1 MNKLIISTFIVLL
14 ISGTLIG
21 AFLSQ
26 EILRDKI
33 QANISLENTQGKI
46 EIRWDDR
53 GVSEVNLKNV
63 ALASTYFGIN
73 LLENLSESKKGNIVF
88 SPLSIWLA
96 MAMLYEGANSST
108 AEEIAK
114 VMYFPENKSLL
125 RENINYFLKK
135 FGICSENFTLSIA
148 NSLWAQN
155 GFPVRDEYVNI
166 LKNYY
171 YAYFKLLNF
180 IKDPEKARIIINS
193 WVENKTMGKIKD
205 FFPKDSIT
213 KSTVAVLVNALYFHG
228 LWANPFNE
236 SKTNKGD
243 FHTPNG
249 IVEVDMMHQ
258 LNFFRY
264 AEDRD
269 AQIIELPYNGTNL
282 SMLVI
287 LPKGNTLNISIENL
301 NKWRENLEMK
311 RVDITFPKFKIDAKF
326 SLKESLEAM
335 GIREVFTARA
345 DLSLISPERGIFA
358 SDVFHETYVSVDER
372 GTEAAA
378 ATGIPIEKTSIPS
391 PPVEFKANHPFL
403 FLIEDRGTGAIFFMG
418 LVEEPVS

>member
-1 MNKLIISTFIVLL
+1 MNRGIISVVFITL
-14 ISGTLIG
+14 IVALFIG
-21 AFLSQ
+21 AFVFQDAVINKFSTPQ
-26 EILRDKI
+26 PIWHSGNIEIKWNENGL
-33 QANISLENTQGKI
+33 NEENLEN
-46 EIRWDDR
+46 
-53 GVSEVNLKNV
+53 V
-63 ALASTYFGIN
+63 AKASTIFGLE
-73 LLENLSESKKGNIVF
+73 LLQNLSEKNGNILL

-96 MAMLYEGANSST
+96 MAMLYEGANSTT

-114 VMYFPENKSLL
+114 VMHFPENKSLL

-135 FGICSENFTLSIA
+135 FGNCSENFTLSIA
-148 NSLWAQN
+148 NSLWAQD
-155 GFPVRDEYVNI
+155 GFPVRNEYVNI

-236 SKTNKGD
+236 SETNKGD

-258 LNFFRY
+258 LNSFRY
-264 AEDRD
+264 AEDKD
-269 AQIIELPYNGTNL
+269 AQIVELPYNGTNL

-287 LPKGNTLNISIENL
+287 LPRGNTLNISLENL

-311 RVDITFPKFKIDAKF
+311 RVDITFPKFKIDVKF

-335 GIREVFTARA
+335 GIREVFTGRA
-345 DLSLISPERGIFA
+345 DLSLISPQREIFA
-358 SDVFHETYVSVDER
+358 SDVFHETYVSVDEK

-378 ATGIPIEKTSIPS
+378 ATGIPIEKTSVPL
-391 PPVEFKANHPFL
+391 PPVEFRVDHPFL
-403 FLIEDRGTGAIFFMG
+403 FLIEDRSTGAIFFIG
-418 LVEEPVS
+418 WVEEPGS

>member
-1 MNKLIISTFIVLL
+1 MNGRIISVAVITLIVALF
-14 ISGTLIG
+14 IG
-21 AFLSQ
+21 AFVFQDAVINKFSTPQ
-26 EILRDKI
+26 PIWHSGNIEIKWNENGL
-33 QANISLENTQGKI
+33 NEENLEN
-46 EIRWDDR
+46 
-53 GVSEVNLKNV
+53 V
-63 ALASTYFGIN
+63 AKASTIFGLE
-73 LLENLSESKKGNIVF
+73 LLQNLSEKNGNILL
-88 SPLSIWLA
+88 SPLSLWLA
-96 MAMLYEGANSST
+96 MAMLYEGANCTT

-114 VMYFPENKSLL
+114 VMHFPENKSLL

-135 FGICSENFTLSIA
+135 FGNCSENFTLSIA

-155 GFPVRDEYVNI
+155 GFPVRDEYVNN

-180 IKDPEKARIIINS
+180 IKDPEKAGIIINS

-213 KSTVAVLVNALYFHG
+213 KSTVAVLVNAMYFHG

-236 SKTNKGD
+236 SETNKGD

-264 AEDRD
+264 AEDRA

-287 LPKGNTLNISIENL
+287 LPTGNTLNISLENL

-311 RVDITFPKFKIDAKF
+311 RVDITFPKFKIDVKF

-335 GIREVFTARA
+335 GIREVFTGRA
-345 DLSLISPERGIFA
+345 DLSLISPQRGIFV
-358 SDVFHETYVSVDER
+358 SDVFHETYVSVDEK

-378 ATGIPIEKTSIPS
+378 ATGIPMEKTSVPLS
-391 PPVEFKANHPFL
+391 PVEFRVDHPFL
-403 FLIEDRGTGAIFFMG
+403 FLIEDRSTGAIFFIG
-418 LVEEPVS
+418 WVEEPAS

>member
-1 MNKLIISTFIVLL
+1 MNGRIISVVFITL
-14 ISGTLIG
+14 IVALFIG
-21 AFLSQ
+21 AFVFQDAVINKFSTPQ
-26 EILRDKI
+26 PIWHSGNIEIKWNENGL
-33 QANISLENTQGKI
+33 NEENLEN
-46 EIRWDDR
+46 
-53 GVSEVNLKNV
+53 V
-63 ALASTYFGIN
+63 AKASTIFGLE
-73 LLENLSESKKGNIVF
+73 LLQNLSEKNGNILL

-96 MAMLYEGANSST
+96 MAMLYEGANSTT

-114 VMYFPENKSLL
+114 VMHFPENKSLL

-135 FGICSENFTLSIA
+135 FGNCSENFTLSIA
-148 NSLWAQN
+148 NSLWTQN
-155 GFPVRDEYVNI
+155 GFPVRNEYVNI

-236 SKTNKGD
+236 SETNKGD

-258 LNFFRY
+258 LNSFRY
-264 AEDRD
+264 AEDKD
-269 AQIIELPYNGTNL
+269 AQIVELPYNGTNL

-287 LPKGNTLNISIENL
+287 LPRGNTLNISLENL

-311 RVDITFPKFKIDAKF
+311 RVEITFPKFKIDVKF

-335 GIREVFTARA
+335 GIREVFTGRA
-345 DLSLISPERGIFA
+345 DLSLISPQGGIFA
-358 SDVFHETYVSVDER
+358 SNVYHETYVSVDER

-378 ATGIPIEKTSIPS
+378 ATGISVEYSIPP
-391 PPVEFKANHPFL
+391 PPVEFRVDHPFL
-403 FLIEDRGTGAIFFMG
+403 FLIQDRSTGAIFFMG
-418 LVEEPVS
+418 WVEELT